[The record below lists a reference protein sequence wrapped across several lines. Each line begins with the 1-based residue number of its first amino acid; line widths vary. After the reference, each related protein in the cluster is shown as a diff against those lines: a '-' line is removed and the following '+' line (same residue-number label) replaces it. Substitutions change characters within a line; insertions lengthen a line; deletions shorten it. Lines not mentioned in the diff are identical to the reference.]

1 MLLAKSRCSELEQT
15 LMDKEMMISAME
27 SNVEELKE
35 KNLVLNKK
43 ATEAEEMKH
52 GYKIMKERE
61 TSLFH
66 KVYTITK
73 TMNYVKFYYNVIEL
87 YSGFKQKTKCQK
99 FY

>member
-1 MLLAKSRCSELEQT
+1 MLAKSRCSELEQT

-27 SNVEELKE
+27 SHVEELKE
-35 KNLVLNKK
+35 KNLVLSKK

-52 GYKIMKERE
+52 GYKIMKEKAAG
-61 TSLFH
+61 LFH

-73 TMNYVKFYYNVIEL
+73 TMNCVKLYYNVIEL